1 MKKLIDRTAYRF
13 FWTKFCRAS
22 SCFRSIQNNYSSI
35 HASRIPRTTKPFI
48 LGFSLFTWLGFDKKL
63 TAEDELVHTIKH
75 CILFI
80 QKNEYEKAEQLL
92 HVALRQAQ
100 QIHHELGITYIYDVM
115 ANLAL
120 QREELDKAKQLFIVV
135 TQRIMGNGTSED
147 DPRVLHLSVK
157 LARVCHLKKDYT
169 TAQLGFD
176 WCLEKLYK
184 LAETD
189 PSPNTK
195 QLLSMAEDWCG
206 RLYLDVDRC
215 EDGLKLMKNS
225 LDRMKEL
232 PDFETEHLVVQLND
246 IGTVC
251 DRLGQT
257 DESIKYFKEAIDL
270 AKSLE
275 MDDLGTMYVNLGRAY
290 LKTSLLDAARKS
302 CGQAWKLGVLAK
314 NQGVKQEA
322 ELCIKQINNLL

>member
-1 MKKLIDRTAYRF
+1 MSNRYRF
-13 FWTKFCRAS
+13 MWSQLCRAS
-22 SCFRSIQNNYSSI
+22 SCLRSIQHYSTI
-35 HASRIPRTTKPFI
+35 NVSRVPRTAKPLL

-63 TAEDELVHTIKH
+63 SAEDELVHTIKH

-80 QKNEYEKAEQLL
+80 QKNEFDKAEQLL

-100 QIHHELGITYIYDVM
+100 QIRHELGITYIYDVM

-135 TQRIMGNGTSED
+135 TQRIMGNNAVSED

-157 LARVCHLKKDYT
+157 LARVCHLKKDYS
-169 TAQLGFD
+169 TAQLGYD

-184 LAETD
+184 LVESD
-189 PSPNTK
+189 PSNNTIK
-195 QLLSMAEDWCG
+195 LLSMAEDWCG
-206 RLYLDVDRC
+206 RLYLDVNRC

-225 LDRMKEL
+225 LNRMREVPDIEKE
-232 PDFETEHLVVQLND
+232 HIVVQLND

-251 DRLGQT
+251 DRLGQS
-257 DESIKYFKEAIDL
+257 DESIRYFKEAIEL
-270 AKSLE
+270 AKNLE

-314 NQGVKQEA
+314 NQDVKQEA
-322 ELCIKQINNLL
+322 ERCIKQINNLL